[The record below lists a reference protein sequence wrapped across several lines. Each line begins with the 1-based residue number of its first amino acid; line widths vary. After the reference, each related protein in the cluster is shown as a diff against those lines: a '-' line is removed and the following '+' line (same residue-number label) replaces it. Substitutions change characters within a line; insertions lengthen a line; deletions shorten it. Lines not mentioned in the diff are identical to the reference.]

1 MKSNIKKIALNVFS
15 IILMIGLVPIIK
27 NDYYLILTYII
38 LISIFLKIYYEKKE
52 YKLLIAGIIFIFLA
66 EFFFILTRVETF
78 TSQTLI
84 NMPIWLPVLWGYGF
98 IVIKR
103 ISYELLK

>member
-1 MKSNIKKIALNVFS
+1 MKSNIKNIVLNTTS
-15 IILMIGLVPIIK
+15 IIIMMGLISIIK
-27 NDYYLILTYII
+27 NDYYLLLVYILVIG
-38 LISIFLKIYYEKKE
+38 ISLKIYYEKKE
-52 YKLLIAGIIFIFLA
+52 YKLLIAGIIFMFIA
-66 EFFFILTRVETF
+66 EFFFISTKVEVF
-78 TSQTLI
+78 TSQTLV